1 MVFDSKRYDSN
12 RRNRMKTY
20 RKNESSEKTEITDD
34 IAAIQTTNNYRIG
47 ITFLEIQMI
56 I

>member
-20 RKNESSEKTEITDD
+20 RKSESSEKTEITDD
-34 IAAIQTTNNYRIG
+34 IAVIRITNNYRVG

-56 I
+56 V